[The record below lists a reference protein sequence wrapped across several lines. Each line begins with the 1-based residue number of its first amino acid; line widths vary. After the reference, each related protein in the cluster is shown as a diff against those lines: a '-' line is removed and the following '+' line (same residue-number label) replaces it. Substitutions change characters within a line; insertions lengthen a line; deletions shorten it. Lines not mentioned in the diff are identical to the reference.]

1 VVIGTDRGMEN
12 RTRRIIQTGLFVAL
26 VVVLGFL
33 LAEVPNVELMTV
45 SVFLSGVILG
55 RGSGAIV
62 GVLSIL
68 IYSLFNPYGPPL
80 PPLVLAQ
87 TAGFALIGSAGGIIR
102 KRLVDG
108 GKASYLFSAIAGFL
122 LTMIYDSLTTV
133 ATAVVVLGTGGLLKG
148 LAGFFV
154 AGALFIAIHIL
165 SNTIVFTVTAV
176 PVLRAVSSWE
186 RGRKA

>member
-1 VVIGTDRGMEN
+1 MEK

-55 RGSGAIV
+55 IGSGIV
-62 GVLSIL
+62 VGFLSIL
-68 IYSLFNPYGPPL
+68 FYSLFNPYGPPL

-87 TAGFALIGSAGGIIR
+87 IIGFAIIGSAGGILR
-102 KRLVDG
+102 KRLTLK
-108 GKASYLFSAIAGFL
+108 GKAPYLFSALAGLL
-122 LTMIYDSLTTV
+122 LTLIYDSLTTV
-133 ATAVVVLGTGGLLKG
+133 ATAVVALGAGGFVEG

-154 AGALFIAIHIL
+154 AGALFIIVHTF
-165 SNTIVFTVTAV
+165 SNTIVFAVTAV

-186 RGRKA
+186 RGRGA

>member
-1 VVIGTDRGMEN
+1 MEN
-12 RTRRIIQTGLFVAL
+12 PTRRIIQTGLFVAL

-55 RGSGAIV
+55 LRRGVVV
-62 GVLSIL
+62 GLLSIL
-68 IYSLFNPYGPPL
+68 LYSLFNPYGPPL

-87 TAGFALIGSAGGIIR
+87 ILGFAIIGSSGGILR
-102 KRLVDG
+102 KQLALG
-108 GKASYLFSAIAGFL
+108 GKAPYLFSALAGL
-122 LTMIYDSLTTV
+122 ILTLIYDSLTTA
-133 ATAVVVLGTGGLLKG
+133 ATAVIVLGVDGFMKG

-154 AGALFIAIHIL
+154 AGALFIVVHTL
-165 SNTIVFTVTAV
+165 SNTIVFAVTAV

-186 RGRKA
+186 RGRSA